1 MKIKFNQSKFKLAV
15 VSAVVIGSAGLSTA
29 GYAATTGAALAIGSS
44 IATSCTVSTTAIS
57 FAAYV
62 PGSSSSDVDAN
73 GSITAD
79 CTLGGAVT
87 IKIGQGAVGNP
98 GAGSSDGV
106 PIRQMNGSV
115 AGNKLKYQLYS
126 NSPAGSG
133 GGTVWGNTDDTDV
146 EFNAVA
152 GSGGVNVKTVYGRI
166 PGGQTNLAAGTYSD
180 TVAILLTY

>member
-98 GAGSSDGV
+98 GAGSTDGV

-115 AGNKLKYQLYS
+115 AGNKLLYQLYS
-126 NSPAGSG
+126 DSP

-146 EFNAVA
+146 GFNAVA
-152 GSGGVNVKTVYGRI
+152 GNGGVNVKTVYGRI

-180 TVAILLTY
+180 SVAILLTY